1 MLSKYSNINSNKIL
15 LIALIIVI
23 NCLLGACGFNP
34 LYGNQIGVD
43 IAVEEQL
50 ALIKINQIEDRTGQ
64 LLRNNLLTRLNIEG
78 EPKKPYYILDVKV
91 RESRVNL
98 GVKKTAVVTRGNLKI
113 SAKYTLAQINI
124 NKPTAKPGVLTTSTV
139 TIISSYDI
147 PQAQYM
153 ALAALKN
160 SRARALKE
168 IADEIKTRLGVYF
181 RLNPQ

>member
-1 MLSKYSNINSNKIL
+1 MSEHLSIKLNKIL
-15 LIALIIVI
+15 LIALTVLT
-23 NCLLGACGFNP
+23 NCFLGACGFNP
-34 LYGNQIGVD
+34 LYGNQVGVD
-43 IAVEEQL
+43 IAVEQQL

-64 LLRNNLLTRLNIEG
+64 QLRNNLLTRLNIKG

-113 SAKYTLAQINI
+113 SAKYTLAQFNI
-124 NKPTAKPGVLTTSTV
+124 DESKAKPSILTTSTV

>member
-1 MLSKYSNINSNKIL
+1 MLSKYSNINSNKIF
-15 LIALIIVI
+15 LISLIIVI

-34 LYGNQIGVD
+34 LYGNQVGVD

-64 LLRNNLLTRLNIEG
+64 LLRNNLLTRLNIKG

-113 SAKYTLAQINI
+113 SAKFTLAHFNI
-124 NKPTAKPGVLTTSTV
+124 NKSTAKPGILTTSTV